1 MIPLSTFPI
10 SFVAFSICLFIIILI
25 FVPYFNRNFSSASS
39 SRRNCFCLADPEH
52 QFEITT
58 FFGVF
63 PRDGGDEKLSG
74 ISVFTYFPSEP
85 DYSISNHEPHL
96 VCKQFCASRLLHLLR
111 NFLLCHS
118 NLLQDQI
125 GATGGKDNSE
135 RNVHSYKHL
144 FSFNHFNL
152 HPAALRFSILPQQFF
167 YIRKSAP
174 ATIFHSRNGFSFSKA
189 IFPALRRIC

>member
-1 MIPLSTFPI
+1 MIPLSTFSI

-25 FVPYFNRNFSSASS
+25 FVTYFNRNFSSASS

-152 HPAALRFSILPQQFF
+152 HPATTVLLYQKIRSGHNFPQPERIFF
-167 YIRKSAP
+167 FQSNI
-174 ATIFHSRNGFSFSKA
+174 SRLTADMLKVY
-189 IFPALRRIC
+189 L